1 MLFIFNELN
10 QSKIFA
16 GLIIIIL
23 NVGGKLIPL
32 NMSKSAE
39 NIIKTKMSRDIIVF
53 AIAWMGTRDI
63 LTSVLLTLFF
73 IILSDFLLNY
83 ESSFCC
89 IPLSYRRME
98 IEDDISDEDL
108 NKAITILEQSKK
120 NKEMLHQHETYL
132 RFFKS

>member
-73 IILSDFLLNY
+73 ISLFYLMSFLY
-83 ESSFCC
+83 
-89 IPLSYRRME
+89 Y
-98 IEDDISDEDL
+98 
-108 NKAITILEQSKK
+108 
-120 NKEMLHQHETYL
+120 
-132 RFFKS
+132 

>member
-1 MLFIFNELN
+1 MLYIFKGLNE
-10 QSKIFA
+10 SKIFA

-39 NIIKTKMSRDIIVF
+39 SIIKTKMSRDIIVF

-63 LTSVLLTLFF
+63 ITAIFLTLFF

-83 ESSFCC
+83 DSKFCC
-89 IPLSYRRME
+89 IPLKYRRID
-98 IEDDISDEDL
+98 IEEDISDEDL
-108 NKAITILEQSKK
+108 NKAIAILEQSKK
-120 NKEMLHQHETYL
+120 NKQMLHQHETYL
-132 RFFKS
+132 KFFKS